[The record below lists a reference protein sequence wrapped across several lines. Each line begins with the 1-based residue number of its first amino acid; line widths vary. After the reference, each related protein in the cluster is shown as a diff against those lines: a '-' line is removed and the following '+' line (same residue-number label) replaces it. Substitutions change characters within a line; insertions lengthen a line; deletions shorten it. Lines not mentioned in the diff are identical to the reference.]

1 MGGPCVCAFVGG
13 LAELCLWV
21 TGNAEADMCGACE
34 QESES
39 VAFAVSTFGCRVHEN
54 DAWWGEEVQEQAS
67 RKGGSTVASKMM
79 LFIREGL
86 LELSTDQGV
95 LPECTYFT
103 GKPPDIIED
112 LLYDL
117 QTEFPEV
124 FFCVCVRTCVC
135 VCVRMCV
142 CVFACVR
149 GRVRG

>member
-1 MGGPCVCAFVGG
+1 MRKLTCVG
-13 LAELCLWV
+13 LASKKVSQLHLLQ
-21 TGNAEADMCGACE
+21 AHSGAAC
-34 QESES
+34 
-39 VAFAVSTFGCRVHEN
+39 TRMTRGG
-54 DAWWGEEVQEQAS
+54 GEEVQEQAS